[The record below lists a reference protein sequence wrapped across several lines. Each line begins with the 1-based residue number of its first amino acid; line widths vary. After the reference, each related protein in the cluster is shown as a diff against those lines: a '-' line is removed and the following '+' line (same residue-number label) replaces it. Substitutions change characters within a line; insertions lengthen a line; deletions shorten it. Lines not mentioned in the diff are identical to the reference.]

1 MPELPEVEVT
11 RASLVDRLGGARVQ
25 SARLGKPLRWPLG
38 VSPESLVGRPVG
50 LLQRRG
56 KYLWMPLG
64 AVSEAATDGA
74 ATGPATTG
82 PATTDSAAAGS
93 GGLLLHLG
101 MSGSLNL
108 ADEPGPAG
116 VHDHFEL
123 VTSRGV
129 LRLTDPRR
137 FGAVVWSAGLQAGP
151 AAKLLSRLGAEPF
164 DAAMTPL
171 RFHAAL
177 QGRRTSLKVALLAG
191 DIVVGAG
198 NIYVSEAL
206 HRAAIDPRTRCDQ
219 LSRPRAERLLAA
231 LRLTLARAIEL
242 GGSTLR
248 DFRDAH
254 GQSGAFQNEALVY
267 GREGQACARCGGTV
281 RRIVQA
287 QRATY
292 FCAGCQR
299 R

>member
-11 RASLVDRLGGARVQ
+11 RISLADRLNDARVL

-38 VSPESLVGRPVG
+38 VAPESLAGRRAG

-56 KYLWMPLG
+56 KYLWLPLHVGAGRGDAPAG
-64 AVSEAATDGA
+64 AVVVNC
-74 ATGPATTG
+74 
-82 PATTDSAAAGS
+82 AGNAPDDA

-108 ADEPGPAG
+108 ADAPGPAG

-123 VTSRGV
+123 ATSRGV

-137 FGAVVWSAGLQAGP
+137 FGAVVWSPGLEADP
-151 AAKLLSRLGAEPF
+151 AAKLLAKLGAEPF
-164 DAAMTPL
+164 DAALTPL
-171 RFHAAL
+171 AFHAAL
-177 QGRRTSLKVALLAG
+177 HGRRTTVKAALLAG

-206 HRAAIDPRTRCDQ
+206 YRAAIDPRTRCDQ
-219 LSRPRAERLLAA
+219 LSRPRCERLLAA
-231 LRLTLARAIEL
+231 LRLTLSRAIAL
-242 GGSTLR
+242 GGTTLR

-254 GQSGAFQNEALVY
+254 GMSGAFQNEALVY
-267 GREGQACARCGGTV
+267 GREGDTCSRCGGSI

-287 QRATY
+287 QRSTY
-292 FCAGCQR
+292 FCGGCQR